1 MAYSS
6 ASQSSASDS
15 QSSASDSFLPS
26 KPHKPLD
33 FNFPKRSYGQ
43 KTPVLRSIQ
52 PCWLVSGHFYIM
64 MKPKTWYSA
73 TRLLGFKKN
82 KMRDAKVDPA
92 FVSLY
97 WTAAETD
104 VAST

>member
-1 MAYSS
+1 MAD
-6 ASQSSASDS
+6 SSASDT

-26 KPHKPLD
+26 KPHQPLD

-73 TRLLGFKKN
+73 TPAFLGSRKIK
-82 KMRDAKVDPA
+82 DAKVDPA

-104 VAST
+104 VHS

>member
-1 MAYSS
+1 MADSS

-15 QSSASDSFLPS
+15 FLLVNLTSHWILIKKTILWTEDSSLEKLS
-26 KPHKPLD
+26 
-33 FNFPKRSYGQ
+33 
-43 KTPVLRSIQ
+43 TI
-52 PCWLVSGHFYIM
+52 LVSQWPFLHYNEAQDLVFCH
-64 MKPKTWYSA
+64 TC
-73 TRLLGFKKN
+73 LLGFKKN
-82 KMRDAKVDPA
+82 KMRAAKVDPA

>member
-1 MAYSS
+1 MADSS

-15 QSSASDSFLPS
+15 LLPS
-26 KPHKPLD
+26 KPYQPLD
-33 FNFPKRSYGQ
+33 LILWTEDSSLEKLS
-43 KTPVLRSIQ
+43 TI
-52 PCWLVSGHFYIM
+52 LVSQWPFLHYNEAQDLVFCH
-64 MKPKTWYSA
+64 TC
-73 TRLLGFKKN
+73 LLGFKKN
-82 KMRDAKVDPA
+82 KMRAAKVDPA

>member
-1 MAYSS
+1 MADSS
-6 ASQSSASDS
+6 AS

-26 KPHKPLD
+26 KPHQPLD
-33 FNFPKRSYGQ
+33 FNFPKRFYGQ

-64 MKPKTWYSA
+64 MKPKDLVFCHTC
-73 TRLLGFKKN
+73 LLGFKKN

-97 WTAAETD
+97 WTPAETD

>member
-1 MAYSS
+1 MADSS

-15 QSSASDSFLPS
+15 LLPG
-26 KPHKPLD
+26 KPHQPLD
-33 FNFPKRSYGQ
+33 LILWTEDSSLEKLS
-43 KTPVLRSIQ
+43 TI
-52 PCWLVSGHFYIM
+52 LVSQWPFLHYNEAQDLVFCH
-64 MKPKTWYSA
+64 TC
-73 TRLLGFKKN
+73 LLGFKKN
-82 KMRDAKVDPA
+82 KMRAAKVDPA

>member
-1 MAYSS
+1 MADSS
-6 ASQSSASDS
+6 AS

-26 KPHKPLD
+26 KPHQPLV

-43 KTPVLRSIQ
+43 KTPVLRSFQ
-52 PCWLVSGHFYIM
+52 PSWLVTFLHYNEAQDLVFCH
-64 MKPKTWYSA
+64 TC
-73 TRLLGFKKN
+73 LLGFKKN
-82 KMRDAKVDPA
+82 KMRAAKVDLA

>member
-1 MAYSS
+1 MADSS

-15 QSSASDSFLPS
+15 FLPN
-26 KPHKPLD
+26 KPHQPLD

-43 KTPVLRSIQ
+43 KTPVLRSFQ
-52 PCWLVSGHFYIM
+52 PSWLVCGHFYII

-73 TRLLGFKKN
+73 THAFFKKN
-82 KMRDAKVDPA
+82 KMRAAKVDPA

>member
-1 MAYSS
+1 
-6 ASQSSASDS
+6 
-15 QSSASDSFLPS
+15 
-26 KPHKPLD
+26 
-33 FNFPKRSYGQ
+33 
-43 KTPVLRSIQ
+43 
-52 PCWLVSGHFYIM
+52 M

-73 TRLLGFKKN
+73 TRAVLGFKKN
-82 KMRDAKVDPA
+82 KMRAAKTDPA